1 MSPVTDLVDQ
11 FAVAAPITS
20 VDRETVDTLK
30 QLADSDPVLC
40 REIAEAIKKKL
51 YSSAESEQLRAAD
64 LLDKLVDKMD
74 LTFQQIVNEK
84 DFLSSLE
91 KLVNRASANALS
103 GKVVL
108 LFVKWVNKF
117 ANEQDILP
125 NFALYH
131 SRLVEQNLVEPAKED
146 NAQVMDQ
153 FLINEAEGQ
162 DPEEF
167 KAEVRETLTLFDEV
181 FNIVSAKTKAADDM
195 SRREALISLA
205 TNLDRYSEQFGL
217 WIEQL
222 EPGPYMEEAMGL
234 NDRVTDALQRY
245 KVLRS
250 SGLNALSNA
259 SSDGDSSSSSDD
271 DSDS

>member
-1 MSPVTDLVDQ
+1 MSPVSDLVDQ
-11 FAVAAPITS
+11 YVVAAPITTA
-20 VDRETVDTLK
+20 DRETVDTLK

-51 YSSAESEQLRAAD
+51 YSSSESEQLRAAD
-64 LLDKLVDKMD
+64 LLDKLVDAMD

-84 DFLSSLE
+84 EFLSSLE
-91 KLVNRASANALS
+91 KLVNRASHNTLS
-103 GKVVL
+103 GKVVA

-131 SRLVEQNLVEPAKED
+131 SRLVEQNLVEPIKED

-162 DPEEF
+162 DPDEF

-181 FNIVSAKTKAADDM
+181 FNIVSSKTTAAEDV

-205 TNLDRYSEQFGL
+205 ANLDRYSEQFGL

-250 SGLNALSNA
+250 SGLNAA
-259 SSDGDSSSSSDD
+259 RSDSDDSSSSSDD
-271 DSDS
+271 DSE